1 MTLKESTAQDTALA
15 AKASPQVPDQGGEND
30 GKKQHSKA
38 FLVLAPMGPGIV
50 TAMAGNDAGGISTYS
65 TVGAKFGYMTL
76 WIIPVMCVLLIVVQT
91 TATRMGVVTGKGF
104 SALIRESFGHPPYS
118 TCRWHCLSGNVATTF
133 SNSQA

>member
-38 FLVLAPMGPGIV
+38 FLVLAAMGPGIV

-76 WIIPVMCVLLIVVQT
+76 WIIPVMV
-91 TATRMGVVTGKGF
+91 R
-104 SALIRESFGHPPYS
+104 SAYRGTNHRNTHGRCY
-118 TCRWHCLSGNVATTF
+118 R
-133 SNSQA
+133 

>member
-38 FLVLAPMGPGIV
+38 FLVLAAMGPGIV

-65 TVGAKFGYMTL
+65 TVGVKAS
-76 WIIPVMCVLLIVVQT
+76 
-91 TATRMGVVTGKGF
+91 A
-104 SALIRESFGHPPYS
+104 SALRHLPCWLSSSATLPPP
-118 TCRWHCLSGNVATTF
+118 F
-133 SNSQA
+133 QNSQA

>member
-38 FLVLAPMGPGIV
+38 FLVLAAMGPGIV

-65 TVGAKFGYMTL
+65 TVGAQIRLHDAVDHSCY
-76 WIIPVMCVLLIVVQT
+76 V
-91 TATRMGVVTGKGF
+91 R
-104 SALIRESFGHPPYS
+104 SAYRGTNHRNTHGRCY
-118 TCRWHCLSGNVATTF
+118 R
-133 SNSQA
+133 

>member
-15 AKASPQVPDQGGEND
+15 AKASPQVPDQGGDND

-38 FLVLAPMGPGIV
+38 FLVLAAMGPGIV

-76 WIIPVMCVLLIVVQT
+76 WIIPRHVHFAYRGANHGNAHGRCYRQ
-91 TATRMGVVTGKGF
+91 GV
-104 SALIRESFGHPPYS
+104 FGADP
-118 TCRWHCLSGNVATTF
+118 
-133 SNSQA
+133 

>member
-30 GKKQHSKA
+30 SKKQHSKA
-38 FLVLAPMGPGIV
+38 FLVLAAMGPGIV

-104 SALIRESFGHPPYS
+104 
-118 TCRWHCLSGNVATTF
+118 
-133 SNSQA
+133 